1 MMDIPLFAFGGV
13 LLVCAIGGYL
23 AWVANSLPPE
33 KPRRE
38 K

>member
-1 MMDIPLFAFGGV
+1 MDSLLFAFGGV
-13 LLVCAIGGYL
+13 LLVCGIGGYL
-23 AWVANSLPPE
+23 AWVANTLPPE